1 MKKSLKAVIS
11 AIVVISLIW
20 LCVMP
25 LGAVEIKRYY
35 GDINNDSYITTQ
47 DAQIALLIATKIY
60 DEELSNMDFEAA
72 DINHDGA
79 INTLDARLILRTA
92 SGLLTKELIE
102 GYEFDENPAGFLKK
116 VNELRA
122 EEDPKNHSLVLDTEL
137 CKAAKI
143 AAEEYTEKTGTAFTR
158 EDGSFYYDLL
168 DEQGINYNYADKI
181 IITASFGYKEAFKVM
196 EDNLQSKKAL
206 CNGHFEKFGVGA
218 YTKDGHTFYWCVFL
232 TD

>member
-1 MKKSLKAVIS
+1 MKKSLKVVIS
-11 AIVVISLIW
+11 AIIVISLIW

-92 SGLLTKELIE
+92 SGLLTKE
-102 GYEFDENPAGFLKK
+102 
-116 VNELRA
+116 
-122 EEDPKNHSLVLDTEL
+122 
-137 CKAAKI
+137 
-143 AAEEYTEKTGTAFTR
+143 
-158 EDGSFYYDLL
+158 
-168 DEQGINYNYADKI
+168 
-181 IITASFGYKEAFKVM
+181 
-196 EDNLQSKKAL
+196 
-206 CNGHFEKFGVGA
+206 
-218 YTKDGHTFYWCVFL
+218 
-232 TD
+232 